1 MKKILTIAITTAAI
15 VTTAAVAYAAINHNR
30 KAKELRIPDAT
41 IDMNDHDIETVTK
54 E

>member
-15 VTTAAVAYAAINHNR
+15 VGTAAAAYAAINHNR
-30 KAKELRIPDAT
+30 KAKEMCMPSIT
-41 IDMNDHDIETVTK
+41 IDLDDHDIETIA

>member
-15 VTTAAVAYAAINHNR
+15 VGTAAAAYAAINHNR
-30 KAKELRIPDAT
+30 KAKDMRMPSTT
-41 IDMNDHDIETVTK
+41 IDLDDDDIETVT

>member
-15 VTTAAVAYAAINHNR
+15 VGTAAVAYAAINHNR
-30 KAKELRIPDAT
+30 KAKEMRVPDT
-41 IDMNDHDIETVTK
+41 NIDMDDHDIETIT

>member
-15 VTTAAVAYAAINHNR
+15 VGTAAAYAAINHNR
-30 KAKELRIPDAT
+30 KAKEMRMPGTT
-41 IDMNDHDIETVTK
+41 IDLDDDDIETVA

>member
-15 VTTAAVAYAAINHNR
+15 VGTAAVAYAAINHNR
-30 KAKELRIPDAT
+30 KTKEMRMPGTA
-41 IDMNDHDIETVTK
+41 IDMDDHDIETVT

>member
-15 VTTAAVAYAAINHNR
+15 VGTAAVAYAAINHNL
-30 KAKELRIPDAT
+30 KANEMRVTDAAIELDDR
-41 IDMNDHDIETVTK
+41 DIETVT

>member
-15 VTTAAVAYAAINHNR
+15 VGTAAAAYAAINHNR
-30 KAKELRIPDAT
+30 KAKEMRMPSTA
-41 IDMNDHDIETVTK
+41 IDLDDRDIETVA

>member
-15 VTTAAVAYAAINHNR
+15 VGTAAVAYAAINHNR
-30 KAKELRIPDAT
+30 KAKGMRVPDGT
-41 IDMNDHDIETVTK
+41 IDLDDNDIKTVT

>member
-15 VTTAAVAYAAINHNR
+15 VGTAAVAFAAINHNR
-30 KAKELRIPDAT
+30 KTKEMRVPNT
-41 IDMNDHDIETVTK
+41 PIDLDERDIETVT

>member
-15 VTTAAVAYAAINHNR
+15 VGTVAVAYAAINR
-30 KAKELRIPDAT
+30 KAKEMRVPSTEISLD
-41 IDMNDHDIETVTK
+41 DHDIETVT

>member
-15 VTTAAVAYAAINHNR
+15 VGTAAIAYAAINHNR
-30 KAKELRIPDAT
+30 KAKEMRMPSTA
-41 IDMNDHDIETVTK
+41 IDLDYRDIETVA

>member
-15 VTTAAVAYAAINHNR
+15 VGTAAVAYAAINRNR
-30 KAKELRIPDAT
+30 KAKELRIPDDP
-41 IDMNDHDIETVTK
+41 IDMADHDIELVT

>member
-15 VTTAAVAYAAINHNR
+15 VGTAAVAYAAINHNR
-30 KAKELRIPDAT
+30 KAKELRVPSAEINLD
-41 IDMNDHDIETVTK
+41 DHDIEAIT